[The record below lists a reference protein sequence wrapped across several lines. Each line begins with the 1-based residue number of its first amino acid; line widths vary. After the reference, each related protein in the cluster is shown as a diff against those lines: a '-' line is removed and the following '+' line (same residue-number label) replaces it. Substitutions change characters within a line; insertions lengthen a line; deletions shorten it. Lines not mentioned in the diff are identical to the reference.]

1 MATGADQDAPLA
13 IGATAVLTLPKF
25 WAEDPALWFVQVENK
40 FRLHRITS
48 QIRQYELLID
58 ALPPQAA
65 TEVRDILLSP
75 LGDTPQRRLQ
85 QLLSAEE
92 LGDRRPSQFLRHLQ
106 HLPGDKAASIDA
118 AILREL
124 FLQRLPPPVHV
135 GLAVAHRLPLLE
147 LAELAD
153 RIMEV
158 NSPTIGATQRTS
170 DLTSDITELRKAKE
184 KLTAEVSELRRESSQ
199 RARPCRPTLW
209 SRQLP
214 STLTLS
220 PVFYKL
226 EGYRC
231 PPLDKWLWPL
241 EWSLFGALWVV
252 VCYADA
258 WTLVNRRGRRKLAL
272 SSTERT
278 SVSKHRQTN
287 HTQY

>member
-1 MATGADQDAPLA
+1 MATEANQDAPLA

-75 LGDTPQRRLQ
+75 LGDTPYDTLKEALVSRLVASEQRRLQ

-106 HLPGDKAASIDA
+106 HLLGDKAASIDA

-124 FLQRLPPPVHV
+124 FLQRLPPPVRV

-153 RIMEV
+153 LIMEV

-170 DLTSDITELRKAKE
+170 DLTSDIAELRKAME

-199 RARPCRPTLW
+199 RARSTGRRSRDRAGQRFGRDSSRRPSPSPPSSAKSLCRYHRQFGSEARHCRPPCSW
-209 SRQLP
+209 DQ
-214 STLTLS
+214 
-220 PVFYKL
+220 
-226 EGYRC
+226 GN
-231 PPLDKWLWPL
+231 
-241 EWSLFGALWVV
+241 GMG
-252 VCYADA
+252 
-258 WTLVNRRGRRKLAL
+258 GR
-272 SSTERT
+272 
-278 SVSKHRQTN
+278 
-287 HTQY
+287 

>member
-65 TEVRDILLSP
+65 TEVRDILLS
-75 LGDTPQRRLQ
+75 LVSRLVASEQRRLQ

-106 HLPGDKAASIDA
+106 HLLGDKAASIDA

-124 FLQRLPPPVHV
+124 FLQRLPPPVRV
-135 GLAVAHRLPLLE
+135 GLAVAHGLPLLE

-170 DLTSDITELRKAKE
+170 DLTSDIAELRKAME
-184 KLTAEVSELRRESSQ
+184 KLTAEVAHDLSEV
-199 RARPCRPTLW
+199 AH
-209 SRQLP
+209 
-214 STLTLS
+214 
-220 PVFYKL
+220 K
-226 EGYRC
+226 
-231 PPLDKWLWPL
+231 
-241 EWSLFGALWVV
+241 
-252 VCYADA
+252 
-258 WTLVNRRGRRKLAL
+258 RRKLEAVAAEQKRL
-272 SSTERT
+272 QEEGPTRAAELF
-278 SVSKHRQTN
+278 
-287 HTQY
+287 